1 MSESVPMPESIVSA
15 AQAAAALPAV
25 AESRGTQA
33 PTAPAAVRGPGAL
46 SRWETVRAV
55 MHLELLVVRRWDTGL
70 LVLVLA
76 VVALSALGVAV
87 PRVREWL
94 GVFYPYPD
102 RLVYYL
108 LGAVLVVGVD
118 LWRPSRETQMRQ
130 LYGALPVSRLDVL
143 TARYLLLAAGWVTL
157 FVVGTAVLLA
167 VGGLSNDTVG
177 RHLTYLFLFGV
188 IAAVEPLLLAAY
200 GGTTSLPVLALW
212 GLAIGF
218 CIGMPVVFG
227 VLSALESMPQQVVLA
242 GGLGLIAALSAAGLG
257 ASWQI
262 CCRVYLTQDH

>member
-1 MSESVPMPESIVSA
+1 MPESVPMSESAASAARTVSA
-15 AQAAAALPAV
+15 V
-25 AESRGTQA
+25 S
-33 PTAPAAVRGPGAL
+33 TAGDPAASQVRGPGAL
-46 SRWETVRAV
+46 TRWETVRAV
-55 MHLELLVVRRWDTGL
+55 MRLELLVVRRWDTGL
-70 LVLVLA
+70 LVLA

-130 LYGALPVSRLDVL
+130 LYAALPVTRLDVL
-143 TARYLLLAAGWVTL
+143 AARYLLLAAGWVIL
-157 FVVGTAVLLA
+157 FVGETAVLLA
-167 VGGLSNDTVG
+167 VGGLSNDAVG
-177 RHLTYLFLFGV
+177 RRLTFLFLFGV
-188 IAAVEPLLLAAY
+188 IAAVEPLLLVAY

-218 CIGMPVVFG
+218 CIEMPVVFG
-227 VLSALESMPQQVVLA
+227 VLSALESMSQQVVLA
-242 GGLGLIAALSAAGLG
+242 GGLGLIAVLSAVGLG
-257 ASWQI
+257 ASWRT
-262 CCRVYLTQDH
+262 CCRIYLRQDH